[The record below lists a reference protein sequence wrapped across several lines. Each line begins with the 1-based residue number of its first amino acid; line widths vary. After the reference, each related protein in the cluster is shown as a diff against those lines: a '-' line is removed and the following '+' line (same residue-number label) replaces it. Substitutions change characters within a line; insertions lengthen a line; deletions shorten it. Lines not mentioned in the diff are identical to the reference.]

1 VTRKSQASQLYWSTI
16 ESKGFHLECKWLFVQ
31 VGPSCSATPPLTSRL
46 IMHFNFAGA
55 AAQELVW
62 VCQRHEHDA
71 LLQVTFA
78 AVTAC
83 NTLYVT
89 RWQLRAAGVRGLF
102 LPALRFCNTM
112 SMYVGDALLS
122 LVVAQHGLQAHPH
135 AEEGQLS
142 IIRSQTVN
150 NKSLHRASV
159 RLGLHTCILS
169 SPPLADMVRSSRRLL
184 CCTPR
189 HRRVAGGGGSH
200 CHR

>member
-1 VTRKSQASQLYWSTI
+1 MAVRA
-16 ESKGFHLECKWLFVQ
+16 G
-31 VGPSCSATPPLTSRL
+31 GPLLPRTPPLTLKL
-46 IMHFNFAGA
+46 ILRFNFAGA
-55 AAQELVW
+55 AAQEFVW
-62 VCQRHEHDA
+62 LCQRHEYDA
-71 LLQVTFA
+71 LLQVTCA

-89 RWQLRAAGVRGLF
+89 LWQLRAAGVRGQF
-102 LPALRFCNTM
+102 LPALRFCNIV

-184 CCTPR
+184 RCTP
-189 HRRVAGGGGSH
+189 HN
-200 CHR
+200 